1 MYIAQF
7 EKLGVIAKYVLW
19 YAQLFLTDVVVK
31 LPFFCLFIGIFIS
44 VLFILVD

>member
-19 YAQLFLTDVVVK
+19 YEKLLLTDVVVK
-31 LPFFCLFIGIFIS
+31 PPSFFVFLLEFSFLYFS
-44 VLFILVD
+44 F

>member
-7 EKLGVIAKYVLW
+7 EKLGVIAKYVLL

-31 LPFFCLFIGIFIS
+31 PPSFFVFLLEFSFRYLS
-44 VLFILVD
+44 F